1 MELTSNNKVEE
12 FKDFKPTYH
21 ERKLDIC
28 GICQKKYN
36 VGDRIPRILVNC
48 GHTYC
53 TSCLNN
59 FYKNNKIKC
68 PFCKKIVK
76 HLDNVETLPLN
87 LPIFSEIVKSDQ
99 KVNSFIDTKSN
110 NSFIS
115 KCDHHS
121 HKQKHFFCS
130 YHNTNFCRECIKQF
144 HKDDNCCIVDLFDI
158 HKLFLINEENTM
170 KNEQIV
176 KIKKKEKELIKNK
189 KENNE
194 I

>member
-1 MELTSNNKVEE
+1 MKSIQKSEE
-12 FKDFKPTYH
+12 FQDFKPSYH

-28 GICQKKYN
+28 GVCKKKYN

-59 FYKNNKIKC
+59 YYKNSKSKIIC

-87 LPIFSEIVKSDQ
+87 LPIFSEIVKCDPE
-99 KVNSFIDTKSN
+99 VNAYIDTKSN
-110 NSFIS
+110 NSFIT
-115 KCDHHS
+115 KCEHHPN
-121 HKQKHFFCS
+121 KQKHFFCS

-144 HKDDNCCIVDLFDI
+144 HRDDNCCIVDLFDI
-158 HKLFLINEENTM
+158 HKLFLINEENTS
-170 KNEQIV
+170 KNEQII
-176 KIKKKEKELIKNK
+176 KIKKKEKEKKNYK
-189 KENNE
+189 DF
-194 I
+194 

>member
-1 MELTSNNKVEE
+1 MNKLEKDEE
-12 FKDFKPTYH
+12 FKDFKPTYK

-28 GICQKKYN
+28 GICKKTYN

-53 TSCLNN
+53 TSCLNQY
-59 FYKNNKIKC
+59 YKNNKSKIIC

-87 LPIFSEIVKSDQ
+87 LPIFSEIVKCNPT
-99 KVNSFIDTKSN
+99 VNSYIDTKSN
-110 NSFIS
+110 NSFIT
-115 KCDHHS
+115 KCEHHT

-130 YHNTNFCRECIKQF
+130 HHETNFCRECIKQF
-144 HKDDNCCIVDLFDI
+144 HRDDNCCIVDLFDI
-158 HKLFLINEENTM
+158 HKLFLINEENTS
-170 KNEQIV
+170 KNEQII
-176 KIKKKEKELIKNK
+176 KIKKKEKEK
-189 KENNE
+189 KLTNNYDY

>member
-1 MELTSNNKVEE
+1 MESISNKNTEE
-12 FKDFKPTYH
+12 FKDFKPTYQ

-87 LPIFSEIVKSDQ
+87 LPIFSEIVKSDH

-176 KIKKKEKELIKNK
+176 KIKKKEKELLYDS
-189 KENNE
+189 
-194 I
+194 